1 MTPEQSA
8 PKALPKREFYG
19 YAVGFVGPITLLS
32 LVGVLQ
38 NLYYVYVIGLN
49 AILSGFGLF
58 IGLLTYAFFSLVWGN
73 ASDNAVGRFARKYG
87 KRRLFMGIA
96 LIPMVVTFF
105 LLWVPPVKATFV
117 GEVNWAVA
125 AWLWVTS
132 FLFHFF
138 FSIFSPPYWAL
149 MPEISTNEDERL
161 RLSIVQNL
169 VSLIGTIF
177 SILIPI
183 LLLSGPKWDESL
195 FWGTGGAPETAGT
208 LIIFQMTIYS
218 LLFMGLSVVSV
229 ITTLATVREPP
240 ISDKVAR
247 KGTLGQFFRDV
258 FAPLKQNPD
267 FKTWQGA
274 NFMINLAARILLM
287 DIMVFVRLILKL
299 EGIEWFLFLGVI
311 IPVGAGAFVFFDKLK
326 KKLGLKKTFL
336 NGILLAAIVL
346 LFAAIFFVDFPKEV
360 SFGLGLVFVSLGIVA
375 LVGMMIF
382 PTPVNSAFVDK
393 GCALGCVDRTELSG
407 KYSGIYLF
415 FLYLSSA
422 LASLLYTG
430 ILDALG
436 AENPVAIVLAMPV
449 AGACILVGFFLFRK
463 ADLSVPQKNI
473 KL

>member
-1 MTPEQSA
+1 MTLKQSA
-8 PKALPKREFYG
+8 PKVLPKRQFFG

-32 LVGVLQ
+32 LVGVLL
-38 NLYYVYVIGLN
+38 NLYYIYVIGLN

-73 ASDNAVGRFARKYG
+73 ASDNAVGRLARKYG
-87 KRRLFMGIA
+87 KRRVFMGIA

-105 LLWVPPVKATFV
+105 LLWVPPVKPANPA
-117 GEVNWAVA
+117 EINWVVA
-125 AWLWVTS
+125 AWLWGMS

-183 LLLSGPKWDESL
+183 ILLSGAEWDQSL
-195 FWGTGGAPETAGT
+195 FWDAVQGTETAGER
-208 LIIFQMTIYS
+208 IIFQMTIYS
-218 LLFMGLSVVSV
+218 LLFMALSLISVS
-229 ITTLATVREPP
+229 ITIVTVREPP
-240 ISDKVAR
+240 ILEKR
-247 KGTLGQFFRDV
+247 MQRGGFGQFYRSV
-258 FAPLKQNPD
+258 FTPLWQNKD
-267 FKTWQGA
+267 FTWWQGA

-287 DIMVFVRLILKL
+287 DIMVFVRLVLKL
-299 EGIEWFLFLGVI
+299 EGIEWFIFLGVI

-346 LFAAIFFVDFPKEV
+346 LFAAIFFVDFPKDV

-393 GCALGCVDRTELSG
+393 GCALGGCDRTELSG

-415 FLYLSSA
+415 FLYISSA
-422 LASLLYTG
+422 LASLIYTW
-430 ILDALG
+430 ILDRLG

-463 ADLSVPQKNI
+463 ADLSIPEK
-473 KL
+473 KES